1 MRSALFYLYLFAIK
15 RKVINSVDVDVD
27 ADFRLQ
33 AGFRIFIKVSRVE
46 DNGNGGAHSHL
57 SHFIV
62 VL

>member
-1 MRSALFYLYLFAIK
+1 
-15 RKVINSVDVDVD
+15 VDVDVD